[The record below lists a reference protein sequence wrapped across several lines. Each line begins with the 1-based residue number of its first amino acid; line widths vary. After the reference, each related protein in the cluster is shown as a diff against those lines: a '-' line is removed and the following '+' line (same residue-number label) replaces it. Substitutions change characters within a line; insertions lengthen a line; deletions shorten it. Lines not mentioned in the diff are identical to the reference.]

1 MELSIVQ
8 LSPKKISSFYVYLML
23 GLLFAQWI
31 VVPYAASLYRLLIAR
46 RK

>member
-1 MELSIVQ
+1 MEPSIVQ
-8 LSPKKISSFYVYLML
+8 LSPKKLSYFYIYLML

-31 VVPYAASLYRLLIAR
+31 VVPYAASIYRLLIAR